1 MVISAVMIFERRL
14 SLVELRKLMQERL
27 IKKYPVFSKKPV
39 NLRGLFSGHEW
50 QHYDEFAIEEHII
63 AAPPLLNQD
72 EAALQELISLELSK
86 ALPSDRAVWR
96 FMLVEDFGLGSA
108 MIIRVHHSI
117 ADGFSLIK
125 VLFDLID
132 ENTSDPEE
140 FSMTFSDP
148 KRSKFFELE
157 IKPSISLK
165 LAHGFFN
172 LFRVVWQGISS
183 IKQLVFSRSDQRSL
197 LTNRIGVVKKVT
209 WTQPM
214 DLDEIKRI
222 AKTAGATVNDI
233 MVTIVSGALHRYMH
247 KRDALIKQVRT
258 AIPVNLRK
266 KSKGQTLGNKFGLV
280 FLTLPI
286 GEKSAAQ
293 RLEIIRQSMKKLK
306 NSTDALMSKSL
317 LSIIGYLPVLLE
329 HRLINMFA
337 RKVSSI
343 MSNVPGPRHA
353 IYIGGVKVTK
363 FMFWPPKTGDVGL
376 GFSIFSYNNKISIG
390 VSVDVQIIKDPAEL
404 VEDMQD
410 EFLALKK
417 V

>member
-1 MVISAVMIFERRL
+1 MVISAVMIFEKRL
-14 SLVELRKLMQERL
+14 SLGILQKLMQERL

-39 NLRGLFSGHEW
+39 NLSGVFSGHEW
-50 QHYDEFAIEEHII
+50 RHYDEFAIEDHII
-63 AAPPLLNQD
+63 SAPSLLRQD

-86 ALPSDRAVWR
+86 ALPSNRALWR
-96 FMLVEDFGLGSA
+96 FMLVEEYGLGSA

-132 ENTSDPEE
+132 ESSESPEL
-140 FSMTFSDP
+140 SLTFSDP

-157 IKPSISLK
+157 IKPSFSLK
-165 LAHGFFN
+165 LAHSFFN
-172 LFRVVWQGISS
+172 LFRVMWQGVSS
-183 IKQLVFSRSDQRSL
+183 IKQLVFSRSDQKSL
-197 LTNRIGVVKKVT
+197 LTNKIGVIKKVT

-214 DLDEIKRI
+214 DLDEIKNI
-222 AKTAGATVNDI
+222 AKNAGATVNDI

-247 KRDALIKQVRT
+247 RRDALIKQVRT

-266 KSKGQTLGNKFGLV
+266 KIKGQTLGNKFGLV

-293 RLEIIRQSMKKLK
+293 RLEIIRHSMKKLK

-317 LSIIGYLPVLLE
+317 LSLIGYLPVLLE

-343 MSNVPGPRHA
+343 MSNVPGPQHA
-353 IYIGGVKVTK
+353 IFIGGVKVTK

-376 GFSIFSYNNKISIG
+376 GFSIFSYNKQISIG
-390 VSVDVQIIKDPAEL
+390 ISADVQIIKDPVEL
-404 VEDMQD
+404 IEDMRE